1 MFSHMS
7 QRFLAQMLSAR
18 SCDSLVCMRPLDLMT
33 RWPHC
38 CTLAAL
44 AALGLTCSGCSFLFT
59 KKAPASS
66 DMFPMAP
73 VKCTSSVVAPV
84 FDTLIGGYQVVRT
97 GMAVSNDDSDYAN
110 SPLTREVDIGVG
122 AVLAAVYLSS
132 AVYGYVITDECRTI
146 KAGRVDHTGEKWD
159 PPPPPKDDSSDIEP
173 DESAPP
179 PASGAPR
186 AQAQTAQ
193 QASSPP
199 PRAPSA
205 PPTSV
210 KPSSAAR

>member
-1 MFSHMS
+1 
-7 QRFLAQMLSAR
+7 
-18 SCDSLVCMRPLDLMT
+18 MT

-38 CTLAAL
+38 CSLAAL

-59 KKAPASS
+59 KKAPAST

-110 SPLTREVDIGVG
+110 SPLTRETDIGFG
-122 AVLAAVYLSS
+122 AVLAALYLSS

-146 KAGRVDHTGEKWD
+146 KAGRVDHTGEKWEQ
-159 PPPPPKDDSSDIEP
+159 PPPPKDDRSDIEP
-173 DESAPP
+173 DEPAPP
-179 PASGAPR
+179 PASEPPMPKPTA
-186 AQAQTAQ
+186 AQP
-193 QASSPP
+193 ASSPP